1 MAVGIA
7 SIYLNKEKILGIDF
21 RGGEESIVSFGEM
34 IDAGDLDETFAAATE
49 IGEVQHVYRSEVGSG
64 EEASRLVLQTE
75 VGKGREVIS
84 LLQSKFPSA
93 NLVEQ
98 GLSNI
103 GASVSD
109 QITNDAISSV
119 LVALIGILLYVAIR
133 FEMGYAIGAV
143 VATVHDVLMTIGLFV
158 LLGTISGG
166 TLAPV
171 NSLPR

>member
-1 MAVGIA
+1 M
-7 SIYLNKEKILGIDF
+7 
-21 RGGEESIVSFGEM
+21 
-34 IDAGDLDETFAAATE
+34 
-49 IGEVQHVYRSEVGSG
+49 
-64 EEASRLVLQTE
+64 LQTE

-133 FEMGYAIGAV
+133 FEM
-143 VATVHDVLMTIGLFV
+143 DMPLEQLLRLFMMF
-158 LLGTISGG
+158 L
-166 TLAPV
+166 
-171 NSLPR
+171 

>member
-1 MAVGIA
+1 MKHLPPHLKLVKF
-7 SIYLNKEKILGIDF
+7 SMFIDQKL
-21 RGGEESIVSFGEM
+21 
-34 IDAGDLDETFAAATE
+34 DLVKKHTTCSAN
-49 IGEVQHVYRSEVGSG
+49 RS
-64 EEASRLVLQTE
+64 
-75 VGKGREVIS
+75 GKGREAIA

-143 VATVHDVLMTIGLFV
+143 VATVHDVL
-158 LLGTISGG
+158 
-166 TLAPV
+166 
-171 NSLPR
+171 